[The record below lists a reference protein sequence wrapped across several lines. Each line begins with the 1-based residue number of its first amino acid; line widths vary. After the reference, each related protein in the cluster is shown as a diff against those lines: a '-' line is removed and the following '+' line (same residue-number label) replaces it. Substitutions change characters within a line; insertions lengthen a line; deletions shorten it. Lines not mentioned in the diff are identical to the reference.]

1 MSKDHTEKN
10 SAVEWF
16 RNKQLTYKISV
27 AVGILLVAC
36 LTVMIAISATIAAKF
51 MNSSISGEFDGIAQ
65 QNGIS
70 VQEVLDRAS
79 DAAIFFRIILLNVMM
94 IMLRTDILERQLRV
108 KYMMCS
114 YRR

>member
-1 MSKDHTEKN
+1 MSKERTKKN
-10 SAVEWF
+10 DAVEGF

-65 QNGIS
+65 QNGVS

-79 DAAIFFRIILLNVMM
+79 DAANILQNY
-94 IMLRTDILERQLRV
+94 ITERYDDYA
-108 KYMMCS
+108 KNGYTGS
-114 YRR
+114 

>member
-1 MSKDHTEKN
+1 M
-10 SAVEWF
+10 
-16 RNKQLTYKISV
+16 
-27 AVGILLVAC
+27 GILLVAC

-79 DAAIFFRIILLNVMM
+79 DAANILQNYITERYDDYAKKRIYW
-94 IMLRTDILERQLRV
+94 RD
-108 KYMMCS
+108 S
-114 YRR
+114 